1 MRSLD
6 GIIDLM
12 YMSLSKF
19 QDLVTGMEAW
29 HSAVQGVTQSRTK
42 LSDLTELID
51 WKKDNSSLVV

>member
-29 HSAVQGVTQSRTK
+29 HSAVHGVTQSRTK